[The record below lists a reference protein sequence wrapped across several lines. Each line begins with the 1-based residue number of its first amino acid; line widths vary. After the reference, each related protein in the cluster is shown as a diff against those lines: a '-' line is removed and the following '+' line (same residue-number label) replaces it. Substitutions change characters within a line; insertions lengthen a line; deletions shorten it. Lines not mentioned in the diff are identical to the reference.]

1 MECRSFLSRLVS
13 LVIVGG
19 WVFSRLTVFITSA
32 YFRYLAAD
40 GTHLE
45 EMSAVRE
52 RTGAPPQSHQGH
64 GGAAFAEDPGGGREP
79 QELEMVPEAEATAD
93 EPERQGYDPAG
104 KEQRILH
111 VHTFAPCSLANACAI
126 GTSSSCVS
134 AGTPSV
140 HLRSRSRMR
149 LRYSLL
155 VMRPPMVVSWRME
168 STIVRKCSPPPRSMK
183 GVRMRMALSDRVF
196 NHRYPSRSG
205 RVAMPARAMLRSSS
219 GV

>member
-13 LVIVGG
+13 LVIVGLRE
-19 WVFSRLTVFITSA
+19 FRRETACITPA
-32 YFRYLAAD
+32 YFRYLAAE

-45 EMSAVRE
+45 EMPAVRE

-64 GGAAFAEDPGGGREP
+64 GGAAFAEDLGGGREP
-79 QELEMVPEAEATAD
+79 QELDMVPEAEATAD
-93 EPERQGYDPAG
+93 EPERQRQDPAG

-111 VHTFAPCSLANACAI
+111 VHTLAPCSLANACAI
-126 GTSSSCVS
+126 GTSSSCDSGGSV
-134 AGTPSV
+134 SV

-183 GVRMRMALSDRVF
+183 GVRMRMALSDSVF
-196 NHRYPSRSG
+196 SHK
-205 RVAMPARAMLRSSS
+205 
-219 GV
+219 